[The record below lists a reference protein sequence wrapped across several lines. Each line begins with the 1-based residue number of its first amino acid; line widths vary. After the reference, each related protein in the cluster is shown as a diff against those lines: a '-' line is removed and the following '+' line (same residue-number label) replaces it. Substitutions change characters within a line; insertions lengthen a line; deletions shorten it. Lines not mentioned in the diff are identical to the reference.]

1 MNATT
6 SDRIPQRQFRGTWAH
21 VDLFDF
27 IESGE
32 LSPRAA
38 WLAMI
43 IDSFCKGKKGC
54 FAGNDHL
61 ATRLNVKERQIQNLL
76 AELEKVGILKIKF
89 VGKIRYLRIDWSQ
102 DSEDTRKTAYR
113 TAGRYAKNCVSDT
126 QKIASIG
133 EVANATS
140 KKLKKSTSPAT
151 RDDREETASPTSG
164 NENNQKPAKNDY
176 VAGLGLGKELTPDQ
190 QFDRRIATK
199 LYQHLLNKKTLERY
213 YRVPPGPKWAIEI
226 AQLRQI
232 GHSQQIIEFVLDG
245 YIRWCD
251 DDHMPWAHCAKS
263 FREKFAKIRKMIAK
277 LKGEAGES
285 TSAGRWIEEELG
297 VNSKGERRYRCR
309 YVHD

>member
-76 AELEKVGILKIKF
+76 AELEKVGILKTKF
-89 VGKIRYLRIDWSQ
+89 VGKLRYLRIDWSQ
-102 DSEDTRKTAYR
+102 DSKETRKSAYK
-113 TAGRYAKNCVSDT
+113 TDGRHAKNCVSDT

-133 EVANATS
+133 EVPNGTS
-140 KKLKKSTSPAT
+140 KK
-151 RDDREETASPTSG
+151 EEENRPASPDRLPPNKSPSSANIEPTKCGHSEASPSG
-164 NENNQKPAKNDY
+164 NRMKGMFYEGKMPVYGNNCS
-176 VAGLGLGKELTPDQ
+176 PDCC
-190 QFDRRIATK
+190 
-199 LYQHLLNKKTLERY
+199 Y
-213 YRVPPGPKWAIEI
+213 KWADWLKRIVERTSRRTLKGYSAAGWAKLFDGI
-226 AQLRQI
+226 WKRFNKDSARIDAALQLLSRNNGQDGWPMVTHPIQFERQI
-232 GHSQQIIEFVLDG
+232 D
-245 YIRWCD
+245 
-251 DDHMPWAHCAKS
+251 
-263 FREKFAKIRKMIAK
+263 
-277 LKGEAGES
+277 
-285 TSAGRWIEEELG
+285 WIEGMQKKENKVKEERLW
-297 VNSKGERRYRCR
+297 
-309 YVHD
+309 